1 MRRAHTLSNVLFEW
15 LEYFNSALFV

>member
-15 LEYFNSALFV
+15 LEYLNSALFV